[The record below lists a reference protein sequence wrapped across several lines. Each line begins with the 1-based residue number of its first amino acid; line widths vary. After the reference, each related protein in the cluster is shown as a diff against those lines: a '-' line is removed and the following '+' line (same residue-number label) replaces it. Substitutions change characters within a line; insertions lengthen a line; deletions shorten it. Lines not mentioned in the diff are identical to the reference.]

1 MSFQWTRYII
11 STNRLIH
18 FLIMNTAVAII
29 AKTKMVTA
37 MIRPIISDIISSSV
51 VVGASVVSLSDSPS
65 VEPAWLVEGVE
76 DFDDRILEFVGGTEV
91 NDFHVERIVL
101 LVTSFVVT

>member
-1 MSFQWTRYII
+1 
-11 STNRLIH
+11 
-18 FLIMNTAVAII
+18 MNTAVAII

-51 VVGASVVSLSDSPS
+51 VVGGSVMSLSDSPS

-76 DFDDRILEFVGGTEV
+76 DFDRVIDFVGGTEAEV
-91 NDFHVERIVL
+91 NDFDVEGIVL
-101 LVTSFVVT
+101 LIKSFGVT